1 MFGFFLSIN
10 AGPLNPRKNFPPFWE
25 ITEIMTD
32 RPTDRQNDRR
42 TNRVIGADTLPIQNK
57 TSPRSLNQKL
67 TDNNKK

>member
-1 MFGFFLSIN
+1 ML
-10 AGPLNPRKNFPPFWE
+10 GPLNPRKNFPPFWE

-42 TNRVIGADTLPIQNK
+42 TNGVIGAETLPIQNK